1 MTNEHMHPY
10 IQFMDVVANLAL
22 NDSFRLKILIK
33 IFTSVKKK
41 YKMAAS

>member
-22 NDSFRLKILIK
+22 NDNFRLKILIK
-33 IFTSVKKK
+33 YLLLLKKIQDGC
-41 YKMAAS
+41 